1 MATPDGDGQI
11 DAGTG
16 LEDDANRRPRPE
28 ICARYPVTL
37 SCKSSKSFAGSFRI
51 PEVPQ

>member
-1 MATPDGDGQI
+1 MAMPDGDGQI

-28 ICARYPVTL
+28 MCARYPLTL
-37 SCKSSKSFAGSFRI
+37 SSESSKSFAGCFRI
-51 PEVPQ
+51 PGVPQ